1 MRTSYPG
8 LKTDGDNSGRDVAR
22 IVNNILRGAMNVVVE
37 FDVPGGV
44 AAVDVVDARIRELS
58 VPLTGVG
65 TSITAYAY
73 VAEGSATV
81 GVTPGPARVERMVI
95 LG

>member
-1 MRTSYPG
+1 
-8 LKTDGDNSGRDVAR
+8 
-22 IVNNILRGAMNVVVE
+22 
-37 FDVPGGV
+37 
-44 AAVDVVDARIRELS
+44 LS